1 MNSKLQNINL
11 AIGKLLATL
20 KRFPFAMLSAYLFT
34 IILML
39 LATLNYQEKMA
50 LAHHDIINKISVI
63 AGLGFFLFTTLRLV
77 SRNLLLLLL
86 GIIILIAYFIYLPND
101 IRNLS
106 HMAIE
111 IPLIIFSLLSL
122 MVVAPYLTQSTSNIK
137 FWSWAKHI
145 ILSLLLSIIFGFI
158 LFAGLSG
165 GVYITENLFALERT
179 SQYMKLIALFTL
191 GIFGS
196 YFFLSQLPKYP
207 RLLQVKA
214 YSSIENIF
222 TKFILTPLFILYFII
237 LYTYTAKIIFLGE
250 WPKGT
255 VSVSILLFS
264 ALSILTY
271 LFWTPLWD
279 KKSQK
284 YKNFFWWAI
293 LLQTFVLAIALYLR
307 VEPYGWTNSRYMIG
321 ILGFWLFAISLYFI
335 LNKKASYRIIF
346 ISLPILLMLSLF
358 SPFSA
363 NTIAQLSQQ
372 EKLKTLLA
380 QVEMMEENL
389 SEESNLSLRYNI
401 SSSISYLH
409 DTHGIESLFPILPEI
424 VTTYENRELNTTN
437 NCTPM
442 VYGNFPNYA
451 TKELGFNYIDR
462 WQWEQHTQALNKNR
476 FKPVEMPKIFTRLKN
491 YGQENQIKIKGYDW
505 LLSFSYVRE
514 EEGNYPRYCPPPH
527 EQQVVSKRQYII
539 ETTPSTIILKEKSNL
554 LATINIKKFIHKIT
568 TTKKEDDKSL
578 HSYYDPITF
587 TEQEF
592 THHFNNSL
600 ITIKLIFDNIEL
612 SSKEELIH
620 YSGKI
625 FINKK

>member
-1 MNSKLQNINL
+1 MNTKLQNINL

-20 KRFPFAMLSAYLFT
+20 KRFPLSMFFAYLFT
-34 IILML
+34 ITVML
-39 LATLNYQEKMA
+39 LTTLNYQEKMA
-50 LAHHDIINKISVI
+50 LTHYDIINKISFI
-63 AGLGFFLFTTLRLV
+63 AGLGFFLFTTLRLI

-101 IRNLS
+101 IQNLPQLE
-106 HMAIE
+106 IE
-111 IPLIIFSLLSL
+111 FPLIIFSLLSL
-122 MVVAPYLTQSTSNIK
+122 MIVAPYMTQSTSNIK

-165 GVYITENLFALERT
+165 GLYITENLFALEQT
-179 SQYMKLIALFTL
+179 NQYPKYIFLFTL
-191 GIFGS
+191 GIFTS

-207 RLLQVKA
+207 RLFQVKA
-214 YSSIENIF
+214 YNSMENIF

-237 LYTYTAKIIFLGE
+237 LYTYTTKIIFLGE

-255 VSVSILLFS
+255 VSLSILLFS

-293 LLQTFVLAIALYLR
+293 LIQTFVLAIALYLR
-307 VEPYGWTNSRYMIG
+307 VEPYGWTNGRYMIG
-321 ILGFWLFAISLYFI
+321 IMGFWLFAISLYFI

-346 ISLPILLMLSLF
+346 ISLPLLLMLSLF

-372 EKLKTLLA
+372 ERLKTLLA

-409 DTHGIESLFPILPEI
+409 DRHGIESLFPLLPEI
-424 VTTYENRELNTTN
+424 VTTYENRELNITN
-437 NCTPM
+437 NCTP
-442 VYGNFPNYA
+442 VVDGNFPNYA
-451 TKELGFNYIDR
+451 TKQLGFNYIDR
-462 WQWEQHTQALNKNR
+462 WQWEQHTQALDIKR
-476 FKPVEMPKIFTRLKN
+476 FKTVETPKSFMRLRD
-491 YGQENQIKIKGYDW
+491 YEQGNQTKIKGYDW
-505 LLSFSYVRE
+505 LLSFNYARE
-514 EEGNYPRYCPPPH
+514 ESNYPRYCPPPH
-527 EQQVVSKRQYII
+527 EQQVVSKRPYSI
-539 ETTPSTIILKEKSNL
+539 ETTPQTIMVKEKNNL
-554 LATINIKKFIHKIT
+554 LATINIKKFIYKVT
-568 TTKKEDDKSL
+568 TTKKEDDTSL
-578 HSYYDPITF
+578 HNYYDPITF

-592 THHFNNSL
+592 THYFNNNK
-600 ITIKLIFDNIEL
+600 ITIKLVFDNIEL
-612 SSKEELIH
+612 SSKDELIH
-620 YSGKI
+620 YTGKI
-625 FINKK
+625 LIGKK